1 MINYLDIQEAIWNAV
16 SSINKYKVVDY
27 IEFDKIEPPFIRLG
41 NLYFDDNSVKNGE
54 SVKAQQY
61 INIYST
67 YSGKREILEMMDE
80 VNRSMVNIK
89 NVDIAHIDN
98 DMNMTIER
106 HDVHVKKGHISI
118 NLAKDQL
125 GSIHLRMDKNNNKFY
140 HAVKVFA
147 IHLYMEG
154 LI

>member
-1 MINYLDIQEAIWNAV
+1 MINYLDIQEAVWNAI
-16 SSINKYKVVDY
+16 SSINKYTVVDY
-27 IEFDKIEPPFIRLG
+27 IGFDEIEPPFIRLG

-54 SVKAQQY
+54 GVKAQQY

-67 YSGKREILEMMDE
+67 YSGKKEILEMMDE
-80 VNRSMVNIK
+80 VSRSMANIK
-89 NVDIAHIDN
+89 NIDIAHIDSN
-98 DMNMTIER
+98 MNVTVER

-140 HAVKVFA
+140 HAVMVFD
-147 IHLYMEG
+147 IY
-154 LI
+154 IY